1 MTTNNLPKFGKSL
14 KIHSIQSM
22 FKYDVGK
29 ISIKHVNKNKYIV
42 SFYTNKKINT
52 HFRFLKIVT
61 RTNFVKNTNNNVK
74 IPKNSK
80 KNINGIILKK
90 TTFHNKKKFNKCLCP
105 CPFINENKPIVT
117 CNCNLEGVIGC
128 RYIYTQFLII
138 IPDVIPIFTSED
150 PFVIEGAELFF
161 LP

>member
-42 SFYTNKKINT
+42 SFYTNKKIDT

-61 RTNFVKNTNNNVK
+61 RTHFVKNINNNVK
-74 IPKNSK
+74 IPKYIK
-80 KNINGIILKK
+80 IDINAIILKK
-90 TTFHNKKKFNKCLCP
+90 KTFHNKKNTNNCLCP
-105 CPFINENKPIVT
+105 CPFIDGNRQIIN
-117 CNCNLEGVIGC
+117 CNCNLDGIIGCKNIYNEYQIIFPGVIPL
-128 RYIYTQFLII
+128 YT
-138 IPDVIPIFTSED
+138 SKD
-150 PFVIEGAELFF
+150 PFIIEGAELFF

>member
-22 FKYDVGK
+22 FKYDIGK
-29 ISIKHVNKNKYIV
+29 ISIKHVNKNIYIV
-42 SFYTNKKINT
+42 SFYSNKKIDT

-61 RTNFVKNTNNNVK
+61 RTNFVKNTNNNIK
-74 IPKNSK
+74 ILKNGI

-90 TTFHNKKKFNKCLCP
+90 TAFHNKKNTNNCLCP
-105 CPFINENKPIVT
+105 CPCINENKPIIT

-128 RYIYTQFLII
+128 RYIHNQFLIRF
-138 IPDVIPIFTSED
+138 PGVIPIYTSED